1 MWMLI
6 SIFILLSYTLINI
19 YNGIKILA
27 LIRYFFPL
35 FRAVYFWPVFI
46 FLCYS
51 MILVFV
57 FRLNIFHS
65 LRNAALFQIPA
76 MLYLCF
82 SLLIL
87 SVLLAVIKIT
97 GIVNITPGLYAVRT
111 GIALVVTVMIMIYG
125 HFHAKDIKT
134 VHYSV
139 SLNTANVNQE
149 TGNTLRIALIADT
162 HIGGNTDKKWLARIV
177 DTVNETRPDIIC
189 LAGDVFDTDIRIMPD
204 REAKIAE
211 LRRLSAPLGVYAVP
225 GNHDVDRIAF
235 RDGGVTE
242 GIREILENAG
252 IVFLQDEVHLIDGKF
267 YLIGRRDMS
276 PIGGRQD
283 RKSALELVE
292 GLDKSMPFIVMD
304 HQPMDY
310 RNLEEAGADP
320 ILSGH
325 THRGQF
331 FPGNL
336 ATNIIFRKAGALNHG
351 HWKGPSAQGII
362 TSGAGVWGLVFRLGS
377 NSEVVVIDVNL

>member
-1 MWMLI
+1 MW
-6 SIFILLSYTLINI
+6 IFISVSVLLLYTLINV
-19 YNGIKILA
+19 YNGINILA
-27 LIRYFFPL
+27 LIRFFFPC
-35 FRAVYFWPVFI
+35 FRAVFFWPVFI

-51 MILVFV
+51 MILIFV
-57 FRLNIFHS
+57 FRLNIFHG
-65 LRNAALFQIPA
+65 LRNAALFPIPF

-82 SLLIL
+82 SLLIFG
-87 SVLLAVIKIT
+87 AVIKIL
-97 GIVNITPGLYAVRT
+97 GFFGLVNITTGFYAART
-111 GIALVVTVMIMIYG
+111 GLALAITVLIMIYG

-134 VHYSV
+134 VNYMV
-139 SLNTANVNQE
+139 NLNAANLNRE
-149 TGNTLRIALIADT
+149 AGDTLRIALIADT
-162 HIGGNTDKKWLARIV
+162 HIGGNTDKRWLARIV

-189 LAGDVFDTDIRIMPD
+189 ITGDIFDTDIRIMPD

-211 LRRLSAPLGVYAVP
+211 LKRLSAPLGVYAVP

-235 RDGGVTE
+235 RDGGITE
-242 GIREILENAG
+242 GIREILESAG
-252 IVFLQDEVHLIDGKF
+252 IVFMQDEVHLISGRF

-292 GLDKSMPFIVMD
+292 GLDRSMPFIFMD

-310 RNLEEAGADP
+310 RNLEEAGASL

-331 FPGNL
+331 FPGNI
-336 ATNIIFRKAGALNHG
+336 ATNILFRRAGAQHHG
-351 HWKGPSAQGII
+351 HWRGSSAQGII

-377 NSEVVVIDVNL
+377 NSEVAVIDVVF

>member
-1 MWMLI
+1 MFI
-6 SIFILLSYTLINI
+6 SIFVLMSYTLINI

-51 MILVFV
+51 MILIFA
-57 FRLNIFHS
+57 FRLNIFHG

-87 SVLLAVIKIT
+87 GALLTVIKLT
-97 GIVNITPGLYAVRT
+97 GVINITPGFYAART
-111 GIALVVTVMIMIYG
+111 GIALVITFLIMIYG

-134 VHYSV
+134 VHYAV
-139 SLNTANVNQE
+139 NLNTVNVNLE
-149 TGNTLRIALIADT
+149 TGNTFRIALIADT
-162 HIGGNTDKKWLARIV
+162 HIGGNTDKRWLARIV
-177 DTVNETRPDIIC
+177 DAVNETKPDIIC
-189 LAGDVFDTDIRIMPD
+189 FAGDIFDTDIRIMPD

-235 RDGGVTE
+235 RNGGVTE
-242 GIREILENAG
+242 GIREILESAG
-252 IVFLQDEVHLIDGKF
+252 IVFMQDEAHLIDSRF

-276 PIGGRQD
+276 PIGGRQE

-292 GLDKSMPFIVMD
+292 GLDKTIPFIFMD

-310 RNLEEAGADP
+310 RNLEGAGADL

-325 THRGQF
+325 THMGQF
-331 FPGNL
+331 FPGNI
-336 ATNIIFRKAGALNHG
+336 ATNILFRRAGSQHHG
-351 HWKGPSAQGII
+351 HWKGVSAQGII

-377 NSEVVVIDVNL
+377 NSEVAVIDVVL